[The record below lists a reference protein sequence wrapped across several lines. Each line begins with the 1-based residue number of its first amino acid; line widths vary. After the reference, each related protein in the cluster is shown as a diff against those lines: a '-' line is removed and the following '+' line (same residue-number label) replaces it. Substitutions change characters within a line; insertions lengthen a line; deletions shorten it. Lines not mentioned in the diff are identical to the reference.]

1 MRSMKHEGAARK
13 TVRASLPL
21 DARGHRDE
29 AAFFVDFDGTLVD
42 IAPTPDAVVVPT
54 RLAGL
59 LSRLSERTGGAVA
72 VLTGRSLDT
81 IDRKLGPTVLPGC
94 GQHGLELRLPCGRSV
109 SRDVAE
115 MDPVRRSLTALSAD
129 WPGGV
134 EIEDKGLA
142 LAVHFRAAPDAA
154 ATIER
159 DVARAVGHA
168 PERFRL
174 RHGKMVVEATLAGTS
189 KGTALRRLMM
199 EAPFHGRAPIVFG
212 DDVTDDD
219 AFDAARA
226 FGGTSYQVG
235 RRDGHRADFEIGGPA
250 DVLRILESRADAAN
264 RGGASREPTRRSGS
278 SDEPATRR
286 NPRRAEP

>member
-1 MRSMKHEGAARK
+1 MKHESGGPGVGRARRER
-13 TVRASLPL
+13 T
-21 DARGHRDE
+21 
-29 AAFFVDFDGTLVD
+29 AFFIDFDGTLVD
-42 IAPTPDAVVVPT
+42 IAPSPDAVVVPSK
-54 RLAGL
+54 LAEL

-81 IDRKLGPTVLPGC
+81 IDRKLGPAVLPGC

-109 SRDVAE
+109 SRDVSE
-115 MDPVRRSLTALSAD
+115 MDPVRRSLTALSAE
-129 WPGGV
+129 WPAGV

-142 LAVHFRAAPDAA
+142 VAVHFRAAPDAA
-154 ATIER
+154 ATVAR
-159 DVARAVGHA
+159 DAARAVEHA
-168 PERFRL
+168 PDRFRL

-235 RRDGHRADFEIGGPA
+235 RRDGHRADFQIDGPA
-250 DVLRILESRADAAN
+250 DVLRILESEADGIGRAAAGVS
-264 RGGASREPTRRSGS
+264 GGEQIGRTRRSS
-278 SDEPATRR
+278 R
-286 NPRRAEP
+286 N